1 MIIIIVLIFLFSF
14 FIPLLVTENLG
25 ALKGLKIS
33 IITYIVS
40 ASILYLL
47 DLYDSRYRIES
58 WFIFWMFIWMGI
70 PLSLAGLLIGGFIR
84 IFTHSEEDENM
95 S

>member
-14 FIPLLVTENLG
+14 FIPLHVSENLG

-58 WFIFWMFIWMGI
+58 WFIFWMGI